1 MELCGDKMN
10 FIPYEKLSKKEQKKI
25 NNKKRSDSFGVNMT
39 TKVILDKTK
48 YNRKKNKNIMEAYE

>member
-10 FIPYEKLSKKEQKKI
+10 FTPYEKLSKKEQKKI

-39 TKVILDKTK
+39 TKVIPDKTK

>member
-1 MELCGDKMN
+1 MT

-39 TKVILDKTK
+39 TKVIPDKT
-48 YNRKKNKNIMEAYE
+48 NIIVRKIKI

>member
-1 MELCGDKMN
+1 MELCGDKMT

-39 TKVILDKTK
+39 TKVIHDKTK